1 MTKGIKYLVALLL
14 FAATAASAPAQFD
27 HRAELNVPFSFA
39 AAGRTY
45 PAGHYT
51 VTLDNQTGQV
61 MLSSWP
67 NSAVLVTTPG
77 DKISSWDSYLKFQGY
92 GDRWVL
98 REVNVSGTIRLV
110 KPGKLEAELAKAKP
124 AENTIFAAKINK

>member
-1 MTKGIKYLVALLL
+1 MTKGIKYLIASVL

-51 VTLDNQTGQV
+51 VTLDHQTGQA

-67 NSAVLVTTPG
+67 NSAVLMTTSE
-77 DKISSWDSYLKFQGY
+77 DKISSWDSYLKFQRY
-92 GDRWVL
+92 GDMWVL
-98 REVNVSGTIRLV
+98 REVNVSGAIRLV
-110 KPGKLEAELAKAKP
+110 NPGKLEGELAKAKP
-124 AENTIFAAKINK
+124 AEKKIFAAKIK